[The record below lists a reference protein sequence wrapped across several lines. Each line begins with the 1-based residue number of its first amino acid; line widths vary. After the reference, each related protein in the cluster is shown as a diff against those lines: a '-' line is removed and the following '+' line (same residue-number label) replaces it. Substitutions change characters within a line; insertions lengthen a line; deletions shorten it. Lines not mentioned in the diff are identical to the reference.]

1 MKIWWLSGT
10 MNSSHLVTTRLGQ
23 NFGIGRTA
31 YFSREKNARQRFDG
45 PETCITVRKH

>member
-31 YFSREKNARQRFDG
+31 YFSKEKNARQRFDR
-45 PETCITVRKH
+45 PDT